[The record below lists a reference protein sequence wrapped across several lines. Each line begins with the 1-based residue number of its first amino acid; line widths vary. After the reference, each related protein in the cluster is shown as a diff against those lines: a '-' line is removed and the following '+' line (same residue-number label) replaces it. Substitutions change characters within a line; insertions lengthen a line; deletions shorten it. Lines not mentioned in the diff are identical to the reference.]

1 MLLLAATTFGP
12 LPSRMLRGA
21 VALRQT
27 EHRLASSISAGSDS
41 QAVPDV
47 LPELIVFDL
56 DACLWDKEM
65 FEMSAVPD
73 GPKDSVRGDLN
84 GRGDGVT
91 GVLSGCDKISL
102 HTGALAALQA
112 HADGDFAGVRV
123 ALASSANTR
132 FAESVGR
139 AALTVLE
146 VLPGRC
152 RDPDSDLNDDDDEP
166 CRIRVPDAWLE
177 PPPLLLLVLPFL
189 CSLIEPAL
197 LTCLI
202 GLDGVPCPPLYG
214 SGCHAGKLDE
224 DLPAWAHVLDADDPL
239 PLLPLAFCRC
249 VEPAAPPPPRLPA
262 FLPPPGRFN
271 PNPTTSPDRGEAL
284 AIPAPA
290 VPATLSLP
298 PASPLCGPPLASLP
312 TSSNRAHNDKWSEG
326 KLNPGSLA
334 GSMTFSSTPGKMCVH
349 SSSSAECQ
357 M

>member
-1 MLLLAATTFGP
+1 MLVLLLAATTFGP

-27 EHRLASSISAGSDS
+27 EHRLASSIFAGSDS
-41 QAVPDV
+41 RAVPDV

-146 VLPGRC
+146 VLPGLTVWQLLM
-152 RDPDSDLNDDDDEP
+152 RDWK
-166 CRIRVPDAWLE
+166 DADVNQIGRQ
-177 PPPLLLLVLPFL
+177 PPLSANKAATHFPRLREATGVPFDRML
-189 CSLIEPAL
+189 FFDDCNWVRGRGPRPREAATAHRPRADAPGGLGLAR
-197 LTCLI
+197 LTCRRFCCCVCRAI
-202 GLDGVPCPPLYG
+202 TVPWCRAAARRRAGLVSCACARP
-214 SGCHAGKLDE
+214 SG
-224 DLPAWAHVLDADDPL
+224 
-239 PLLPLAFCRC
+239 
-249 VEPAAPPPPRLPA
+249 
-262 FLPPPGRFN
+262 
-271 PNPTTSPDRGEAL
+271 
-284 AIPAPA
+284 
-290 VPATLSLP
+290 
-298 PASPLCGPPLASLP
+298 
-312 TSSNRAHNDKWSEG
+312 
-326 KLNPGSLA
+326 
-334 GSMTFSSTPGKMCVH
+334 
-349 SSSSAECQ
+349 
-357 M
+357 